1 MERACVAY
9 VVSICGMR
17 WGGVGMGDIGLASD
31 GECVMT

>member
-17 WGGVGMGDIGLASD
+17 WGGMGDIGLASD